1 MSSIINSLN
10 CADCDV
16 ELYEEDEDFE
26 DHYDATTE
34 CWYCS
39 ECYIKLLINR
49 EKDEEELNL
58 FIDL

>member
-26 DHYDATTE
+26 DLYDATTD
-34 CWYCS
+34 CWYCNM
-39 ECYIKLLINR
+39 CYIKLLINR